1 MPRRRN
7 RDGFGRKGVDRK
19 MAKVEQKIVPLNGDE
34 AVAFAAKQ
42 CDVDVVAAYPI
53 TPQTIIVE
61 KFSEYVA
68 DGEVDTAFVCVE
80 SEHTAMACS
89 ITASATGAR
98 TFTATASAGLALM
111 HEMLGV
117 ASGCR
122 TPVVMA
128 VANRALSAPINIH
141 CDHSDAMCE
150 RDSGWMQTYT
160 ENSQEAYDSIIQ
172 AFKIAENLEI
182 MLPAMV
188 GLDGFV
194 LSHTLENVNIL
205 PDEAVKKFV
214 GIRQVPMVMNHEGKL
229 VPFKLDPANPLTIG
243 PLDLHDYYFEHKR
256 QQEESMRKAL
266 DVIKQV
272 HNEYAKLTGR
282 SYGNGLV
289 EAYRLNDAEIAVV
302 CMGST
307 AGTVKTV
314 IDELREKGMKAG
326 LLRIRAFRPLPIED
340 IIKNLSGKK
349 AVAVMDRA
357 CSFGGNGG
365 PLAHEIRHAVYD
377 LPNRP
382 KMINRIYG
390 LGGRDMQPHM
400 IESIYKELETMV
412 KTGQTADTVKF
423 IGLRE

>member
-1 MPRRRN
+1 
-7 RDGFGRKGVDRK
+7 
-19 MAKVEQKIVPLNGDE
+19 MAKVEQKTVPLNGDE
-34 AVAFAAKQ
+34 AVAFAVKQ

-122 TPVVMA
+122 TPVVMS
-128 VANRALSAPINIH
+128 VVNRALSAPINIH

-150 RDSGWMQTYT
+150 RDMGWIQLYT

-172 AFKIAENLEI
+172 AFKIAEHLDV
-182 MLPAMV
+182 MLPTMV

-194 LSHTLENVNIL
+194 LSHTLENVSIL
-205 PDEAVKKFV
+205 PDEVVKKFV
-214 GIRQVPMVMNHEGKL
+214 GIRQVPRVMNHEGEL

-266 DVIKQV
+266 EVIKQV
-272 HNEYAKLTGR
+272 HDEYAEQSGR

-289 EAYRLNDAEIAVV
+289 EAYRLDDAEIAAV
-302 CMGST
+302 CIGST

-314 IDELREKGMKAG
+314 VDELRENGIKAG
-326 LLRIRAFRPLPIED
+326 LLRIRAFRPLPVED
-340 IIKNLSGKK
+340 IVRNLAGKK

-357 CSFGGNGG
+357 CSFGGDGG
-365 PLAHEIRHAVYD
+365 PLFHEIRHTVYD
-377 LPNRP
+377 LPDRP
-382 KMINRIYG
+382 KLVNRIYG
-390 LGGRDMQPHM
+390 LGGRDTPPYM
-400 IESIYKELETMV
+400 IERIYRELQKIA
-412 KTGQTADTVKF
+412 KTGQTADTVQF
-423 IGLRE
+423 IGVRE

>member
-1 MPRRRN
+1 
-7 RDGFGRKGVDRK
+7 
-19 MAKVEQKIVPLNGDE
+19 MAQVEQKIVPLNGDN
-34 AVAFAAKQ
+34 AVALAVKQ

-68 DGEVDTAFVCVE
+68 NGEVDTAFVCVE
-80 SEHTAMACS
+80 SEHTAMTCC

-122 TPVVMA
+122 TPIVMSVV
-128 VANRALSAPINIH
+128 NRALSAPINIH

-150 RDSGWMQTYT
+150 RDIGWIQMYA

-172 AFKIAENLEI
+172 AFRIAEDLEI
-182 MLPAMV
+182 TLPTMV

-194 LSHTLENVNIL
+194 LSHTLENVSIL
-205 PDEAVKKFV
+205 SDEAVKKFV
-214 GIRQVPMVMNHEGKL
+214 GIRQVPMVTNHEGKL

-256 QQEESMRKAL
+256 QQEESMRRAL
-266 DVIKQV
+266 DVIKKV
-272 HNEYAKLTGR
+272 HDEYAKKTGR

-289 EAYRLNDAEIAVV
+289 EAYKLDDAEVVTV

-314 IDELREKGMKAG
+314 VDELRANGVKAG

-340 IIKNLSGKK
+340 IISNLAGKK
-349 AVAVMDRA
+349 AVAVMDRS
-357 CSFGGNGG
+357 CSFGANGG
-365 PLAHEIRHAVYD
+365 PLFHAIRHAVYD

-382 KMINRIYG
+382 KLVNYVYG
-390 LGGRDMQPHM
+390 LGGRDMPPNLINGIYNDLKKVAETGE
-400 IESIYKELETMV
+400 IERKV
-412 KTGQTADTVKF
+412 QF

>member
-1 MPRRRN
+1 
-7 RDGFGRKGVDRK
+7 
-19 MAKVEQKIVPLNGDE
+19 MANVKQKTIPLNGDA
-34 AVAFAAKQ
+34 AVALAVKQ
-42 CDVDVVAAYPI
+42 SDVDVVAAYPI

-61 KFSEYVA
+61 QFSEYVA
-68 DGEVDTAFVCVE
+68 DGEVETEFVCVE
-80 SEHTAMACS
+80 SEHTAMTCS
-89 ITASATGAR
+89 ITAAATGAR

-122 TPVVMA
+122 APVVMA

-150 RDSGWMQTYT
+150 RDIGWIQFFT
-160 ENSQEAYDSIIQ
+160 ENSQEAYDSIIM
-172 AFKIAENLEI
+172 AFRIAENLDI

-194 LSHTLENVNIL
+194 LSHTLENVDVL
-205 PDEAVKKFV
+205 PDEVVKKFV
-214 GIRQVPMVMNHEGKL
+214 GIRQVPRVMNHKGEL

-243 PLDLHDYYFEHKR
+243 PLDLQDYYFEHKR

-272 HNEYAKLTGR
+272 HEEYAKLSGR

-289 EAYRLNDAEIAVV
+289 EAYKLDDAETAIV

-314 IDELREKGMKAG
+314 VDELRQNGVKAG
-326 LLRIRAFRPLPIED
+326 VLKIRAFRPLPVEEIVN
-340 IIKNLSGKK
+340 NLSGKK
-349 AVAVMDRA
+349 AVAVLDRS
-357 CSFGGNGG
+357 CSFGGSGG
-365 PLAHEIRHAVYD
+365 PLFHEIRHAIYD
-377 LPNRP
+377 VADRP
-382 KMINRIYG
+382 MLINRIYG
-390 LGGRDMQPHM
+390 LGGRDMRLHM
-400 IESIYKELETMV
+400 IDGVYKELQNMAETGESAE
-412 KTGQTADTVKF
+412 KLKF

>member
-1 MPRRRN
+1 
-7 RDGFGRKGVDRK
+7 
-19 MAKVEQKIVPLNGDE
+19 MAKVEQKIVPLNGDT
-34 AVAFAAKQ
+34 AVAYAVKQ

-80 SEHTAMACS
+80 SEHSAMTCS

-128 VANRALSAPINIH
+128 VVNRALSAPINIH
-141 CDHSDAMCE
+141 CDHSDSMAE
-150 RDSGWMQTYT
+150 RDMGWIQIYA
-160 ENSQEAYDSIIQ
+160 ENSQETYDSIIQ
-172 AFKIAENLEI
+172 AFKIAENLEV
-182 MLPAMV
+182 MLPTMV

-194 LSHTLENVNIL
+194 LSHTLENVSIF
-205 PDEAVKKFV
+205 PDEVVKKFV
-214 GIRQVPMVMNHEGKL
+214 GTRQVPRVMNHEGEL
-229 VPFKLDPANPLTIG
+229 VPFKLDPENPLTIG

-256 QQEESMRKAL
+256 QQEEAMRKAL

-272 HNEYAKLTGR
+272 HDEYAKQSGR

-289 EAYRLNDAEIAVV
+289 EAYRLDDAEIAAV
-302 CMGST
+302 CIGST

-314 IDELREKGMKAG
+314 VDELRENGIKAG
-326 LLRIRAFRPLPIED
+326 LLRIRAFRPLPVKD
-340 IIKNLSGKK
+340 IISNLSGKK

-365 PLAHEIRHAVYD
+365 PMFHEIRHSVYD
-377 LPNRP
+377 VPDRP
-382 KMINRIYG
+382 HLVNYIYG
-390 LGGRDMQPHM
+390 LGGRDTPPYM
-400 IESIYKELETMV
+400 IDSIYKELQKIAET
-412 KTGQTADTVKF
+412 GEIENTVQF

>member
-1 MPRRRN
+1 
-7 RDGFGRKGVDRK
+7 
-19 MAKVEQKIVPLNGDE
+19 MAKVEQKTIPLNGDN
-34 AVAFAAKQ
+34 AVALAAKQ

-68 DGEVDTAFVCVE
+68 NGEVETAFVCVE
-80 SEHTAMACS
+80 SEHTAMTCC

-122 TPVVMA
+122 TPIVMSVV
-128 VANRALSAPINIH
+128 NRALSAPINIH

-150 RDSGWMQTYT
+150 RDIGWIQIYA

-172 AFKIAENLEI
+172 AFRIAEDLDVT
-182 MLPAMV
+182 LPTMV

-194 LSHTLENVNIL
+194 LSHTLENVAVL
-205 PDEAVKKFV
+205 PDEAVKQFV
-214 GIRQVPMVMNHEGKL
+214 GIRQIPMVTNHEGKL

-243 PLDLHDYYFEHKR
+243 PLDLQDYYFEHKR

-272 HNEYAKLTGR
+272 HDEYAEQSGR

-289 EAYRLNDAEIAVV
+289 EAYRLKDAEIAAV

-314 IDELREKGMKAG
+314 VDELRANGIKAG
-326 LLRIRAFRPLPIED
+326 LLRIRAFRPLPVEE
-340 IIKNLSGKK
+340 IINKLSGKK

-365 PLAHEIRHAVYD
+365 PLFHEIRHAIYD
-377 LPNRP
+377 VPDRP
-382 KMINRIYG
+382 KLVNRIYG
-390 LGGRDMQPHM
+390 LGGRDIPPTM
-400 IESIYKELETMV
+400 IDGIYKELQKIAET
-412 KTGQTADTVKF
+412 GEIERTVQF

>member
-1 MPRRRN
+1 
-7 RDGFGRKGVDRK
+7 
-19 MAKVEQKIVPLNGDE
+19 MAKVEQKIVPLNGDT
-34 AVAFAAKQ
+34 AVAYAVKQ

-80 SEHTAMACS
+80 SEHSAMTCS

-122 TPVVMA
+122 TPVVMS
-128 VANRALSAPINIH
+128 VVNRALSAPINIH
-141 CDHSDAMCE
+141 CDHSDAMAE
-150 RDSGWMQTYT
+150 RDMGWIQLYT

-172 AFKIAENLEI
+172 AFRIAENLDV
-182 MLPAMV
+182 MLPTMV

-194 LSHTLENVNIL
+194 LSHTLENVSVL

-214 GIRQVPMVMNHEGKL
+214 GIRQVPRVMNHEGEL
-229 VPFKLDPANPLTIG
+229 VPFKLDPENPLTIG

-256 QQEESMRKAL
+256 QQEEAMRKAL

-272 HNEYAKLTGR
+272 HDEYAKQSGR

-289 EAYRLNDAEIAVV
+289 EAYRLDDAEIATI
-302 CMGST
+302 CIGST

-314 IDELREKGMKAG
+314 VDELRENGIKAG
-326 LLRIRAFRPLPIED
+326 LLKIRVFRPLPAQD
-340 IIKNLSGKK
+340 IISCLSGKK

-365 PLAHEIRHAVYD
+365 PLFHEIRHAVYD
-377 LPNRP
+377 LPDRP
-382 KMINRIYG
+382 KLVNYIYG
-390 LGGRDMQPHM
+390 LGGRDTTPYM
-400 IESIYKELETMV
+400 IEGIYKELQKIAE
-412 KTGQTADTVKF
+412 TGQTENTVQF

>member
-1 MPRRRN
+1 
-7 RDGFGRKGVDRK
+7 
-19 MAKVEQKIVPLNGDE
+19 MAKVEQKIIPLNGDN
-34 AVAFAAKQ
+34 AVALAVKQ

-68 DGEVDTAFVCVE
+68 NGEVETAFVCVE
-80 SEHTAMACS
+80 SEHSAMTCC

-122 TPVVMA
+122 TPVVMS
-128 VANRALSAPINIH
+128 VVNRALSAPINIH

-150 RDSGWMQTYT
+150 RDLGWIQLYA

-172 AFKIAENLEI
+172 AFRIAENLDVT
-182 MLPAMV
+182 LPTMV

-194 LSHTLENVNIL
+194 LSHTLENVSVL
-205 PDEAVKKFV
+205 PDETVKKFV
-214 GIRQVPMVMNHEGKL
+214 GIRQVPMVTNHEGKL

-266 DVIKQV
+266 EVIKQV
-272 HNEYAKLTGR
+272 HDEYAEQSGR

-289 EAYRLNDAEIAVV
+289 EAYKLDDAEIAAV

-314 IDELREKGMKAG
+314 VDELRANGVKAG
-326 LLRIRAFRPLPIED
+326 LLRIRAFRPLPVED
-340 IIKNLSGKK
+340 IVSNLSGKK

-357 CSFGGNGG
+357 CSFGGDGG
-365 PLAHEIRHAVYD
+365 PLFHEIRHAVYD
-377 LPNRP
+377 LPSRP
-382 KMINRIYG
+382 KLINCIYG
-390 LGGRDMQPHM
+390 LGGRDMQPYQ
-400 IESIYKELETMV
+400 IDGIYKELQKIAETGEIER
-412 KTGQTADTVKF
+412 KIQF

>member
-1 MPRRRN
+1 
-7 RDGFGRKGVDRK
+7 
-19 MAKVEQKIVPLNGDE
+19 MAKVEQKIVPLNGDT
-34 AVAFAAKQ
+34 AVAYAVKQ

-80 SEHTAMACS
+80 SEHSAMTCS

-128 VANRALSAPINIH
+128 VVNRALSAPINIH
-141 CDHSDAMCE
+141 CDHSDSMAE
-150 RDSGWMQTYT
+150 RDMGWIQIYA
-160 ENSQEAYDSIIQ
+160 ENSQETYDSIIQ
-172 AFKIAENLEI
+172 AFKIAENLEV
-182 MLPAMV
+182 MLPTMV

-194 LSHTLENVNIL
+194 LSHTLENVSIF
-205 PDEAVKKFV
+205 PDEVVKKFV
-214 GIRQVPMVMNHEGKL
+214 GTRQVPRVMNHEGEL
-229 VPFKLDPANPLTIG
+229 VPFKLDPENPLTIG
-243 PLDLHDYYFEHKR
+243 PLALHDYYFEHKR
-256 QQEESMRKAL
+256 QQEEAMRKAL

-272 HNEYAKLTGR
+272 HDDYAKQSGR

-289 EAYRLNDAEIAVV
+289 EAYRLDDAEIAAV
-302 CMGST
+302 CIGST

-314 IDELREKGMKAG
+314 VDELRENGIKAG
-326 LLRIRAFRPLPIED
+326 LLRIRSFRPLPVKD
-340 IIKNLSGKK
+340 IVSNLSGKK

-365 PLAHEIRHAVYD
+365 PLFHEIRHSVYD
-377 LPNRP
+377 VPDRP
-382 KMINRIYG
+382 HLVNYIYG
-390 LGGRDMQPHM
+390 LGGRDTPPYM
-400 IESIYKELETMV
+400 IKGIYRELQKIAE
-412 KTGQTADTVKF
+412 TGQVENTVQF

>member
-1 MPRRRN
+1 
-7 RDGFGRKGVDRK
+7 
-19 MAKVEQKIVPLNGDE
+19 MAKVEQKTVPLNGDN
-34 AVAFAAKQ
+34 AVAFAVKQ

-80 SEHTAMACS
+80 SEHSAMTCS

-122 TPVVMA
+122 APVVMA

-141 CDHSDAMCE
+141 CDHSDAMAE
-150 RDSGWMQTYT
+150 RDMGWIQIYA
-160 ENSQEAYDSIIQ
+160 ENSQEAYDLIIQ
-172 AFKIAENLEI
+172 AFKIAENLDV
-182 MLPAMV
+182 MLPTMV

-194 LSHTLENVNIL
+194 LSHTLENVNVL

-214 GIRQVPMVMNHEGKL
+214 GIRQVPQVLNHEGKL
-229 VPFKLDPANPLTIG
+229 VPFKLDPENPLTIG

-256 QQEESMRKAL
+256 QQEEAMRNAL
-266 DVIKQV
+266 DVIKEV
-272 HNEYAKLTGR
+272 HDEYAEQSGR

-289 EAYRLNDAEIAVV
+289 EAYRLDDAEIAVV
-302 CMGST
+302 CIGST

-314 IDELREKGMKAG
+314 VDELRENGIKAG
-326 LLRIRAFRPLPIED
+326 LLRIRSFRPLPVKD
-340 IIKNLSGKK
+340 IVSNLSGKK
-349 AVAVMDRA
+349 AITVLDRA

-365 PLAHEIRHAVYD
+365 PLFHEIRHAVYD
-377 LPNRP
+377 LPDRP
-382 KMINRIYG
+382 KLVNRIYG
-390 LGGRDMQPHM
+390 LGGRDMPPDL
-400 IESIYKELETMV
+400 IDGIYKELQTIA
-412 KTGQTADTVKF
+412 KTGQIKDTVQF

>member
-1 MPRRRN
+1 
-7 RDGFGRKGVDRK
+7 
-19 MAKVEQKIVPLNGDE
+19 MAKVEQKTVPLNGDA
-34 AVAFAAKQ
+34 AVAYAAKQ
-42 CDVDVVAAYPI
+42 CDVDVLAAYPI

-68 DGEVDTAFVCVE
+68 DGEVETAFVCVE
-80 SEHTAMACS
+80 SEHTAMTCS

-122 TPVVMA
+122 APVVMA

-141 CDHSDAMCE
+141 CDHSDSMAE
-150 RDSGWMQTYT
+150 RDMGWIQIYA
-160 ENSQEAYDSIIQ
+160 ENSQEAYDLIIQ
-172 AFKIAENLEI
+172 AFKIAENLDV
-182 MLPAMV
+182 MLPTMV

-194 LSHTLENVNIL
+194 LSHTLENVNVL

-214 GIRQVPMVMNHEGKL
+214 GIRQIPQVMNHEGKL
-229 VPFKLDPANPLTIG
+229 VPFKLDPENPLTIG

-256 QQEESMRKAL
+256 QQEEAMRKAL

-272 HNEYAKLTGR
+272 HDEYAKQSGR

-289 EAYRLNDAEIAVV
+289 EAYRLDDAEIAAV
-302 CMGST
+302 CIGST

-314 IDELREKGMKAG
+314 VDELRENEIKAG
-326 LLRIRAFRPLPIED
+326 LLRIRAFRPLPVKD
-340 IIKNLSGKK
+340 IVSNLSGKK
-349 AVAVMDRA
+349 AVAVLDRA

-365 PLAHEIRHAVYD
+365 PLFHEIRHAVYD
-377 LPNRP
+377 LPDRP
-382 KMINRIYG
+382 KLVNRIYG
-390 LGGRDMQPHM
+390 LGGRDMPPDL
-400 IESIYKELETMV
+400 IDGIYKQLQTIV
-412 KTGQTADTVKF
+412 KTGQIKDTVQF

>member
-1 MPRRRN
+1 
-7 RDGFGRKGVDRK
+7 
-19 MAKVEQKIVPLNGDE
+19 
-34 AVAFAAKQ
+34 
-42 CDVDVVAAYPI
+42 VDVVAAYPI

-61 KFSEYVA
+61 QFSEYVA
-68 DGEVDTAFVCVE
+68 DGEVETEFVCVE
-80 SEHTAMACS
+80 SEHTAMTCS
-89 ITASATGAR
+89 ITAAATGAR

-122 TPVVMA
+122 APVVMA

-150 RDSGWMQTYT
+150 RDIGWIQFYT
-160 ENSQEAYDSIIQ
+160 ENSQEAYDSIIM
-172 AFKIAENLEI
+172 AFRIAENLDI
-182 MLPAMV
+182 MLPTMV

-205 PDEAVKKFV
+205 PDDVVKKFV
-214 GIRQVPMVMNHEGKL
+214 GIRQVPRVMNHKGEL

-243 PLDLHDYYFEHKR
+243 PLDLQDYYFEHKR

-272 HNEYAKLTGR
+272 HDEYAKLTGR

-289 EAYRLNDAEIAVV
+289 EAYRLDDAEIAIV

-314 IDELREKGMKAG
+314 VDELRQNGVKAG
-326 LLRIRAFRPLPIED
+326 LLKIRAFRPLPIED
-340 IIKNLSGKK
+340 IVSNLSGKK
-349 AVAVMDRA
+349 AVAVLDRS
-357 CSFGGNGG
+357 CSFGGSGG
-365 PLAHEIRHAVYD
+365 PLFHEIRHAIYD
-377 LPNRP
+377 VADRP
-382 KMINRIYG
+382 QLVNRIYG
-390 LGGRDMQPHM
+390 LGGRDIRLHM
-400 IESIYKELETMV
+400 IDGVYKELQNMAETGESAE
-412 KTGQTADTVKF
+412 KLKF

>member
-1 MPRRRN
+1 
-7 RDGFGRKGVDRK
+7 
-19 MAKVEQKIVPLNGDE
+19 MAKFEQKIVPLNGDE
-34 AVAFAAKQ
+34 AVALAVKQ
-42 CDVDVVAAYPI
+42 SDVDVVAAYPI

-68 DGEVDTAFVCVE
+68 DGEVETAFVCVE
-80 SEHTAMACS
+80 SEHTAMTCS
-89 ITASATGAR
+89 ITASAIGAR

-150 RDSGWMQTYT
+150 RDIGWIQLYA

-172 AFKIAENLEI
+172 AFKIAENLDV
-182 MLPAMV
+182 MLPTMV

-194 LSHTLENVNIL
+194 LSHTLENVSIL
-205 PDEAVKKFV
+205 PDEIVKHFV
-214 GIRQVPMVMNHEGKL
+214 GIRQVPLVTNHEGEL

-256 QQEESMRKAL
+256 QQEESMKKAL
-266 DVIKQV
+266 NIIKEV
-272 HNEYAKLTGR
+272 HDEYAKVSGR
-282 SYGNGLV
+282 NYGNGLV
-289 EAYRLNDAEIAVV
+289 EAYMLDDAEIATI
-302 CMGST
+302 CIGST

-314 IDELREKGMKAG
+314 VDELRQNGIKAG
-326 LLRIRAFRPLPIED
+326 LLRIRAFRPLPVED
-340 IIKNLSGKK
+340 IVNNLVGKK
-349 AVAVMDRA
+349 AVSVMDRA

-365 PLAHEIRHAVYD
+365 PLFHEIRHSVYD
-377 LPNRP
+377 MQDRP
-382 KMINRIYG
+382 KMVNRIYG
-390 LGGRDMQPHM
+390 LGGRDIQPHM
-400 IESIYKELETMV
+400 IEDIFLELQKIAEI
-412 KTGQTADTVKF
+412 GQPVETVKF

>member
-1 MPRRRN
+1 
-7 RDGFGRKGVDRK
+7 
-19 MAKVEQKIVPLNGDE
+19 MAKVEQKTIPLNGDN
-34 AVAFAAKQ
+34 AVALAVKQ

-68 DGEVDTAFVCVE
+68 NGEVDTAFVCVE
-80 SEHTAMACS
+80 SEHSAMTCC

-122 TPVVMA
+122 APIVMSVV
-128 VANRALSAPINIH
+128 NRALSAPINIH

-150 RDSGWMQTYT
+150 RDLGWIQIYA

-172 AFKIAENLEI
+172 AFRIAEDLDVT
-182 MLPAMV
+182 LPTMV

-194 LSHTLENVNIL
+194 LSHTLENVSVL

-214 GIRQVPMVMNHEGKL
+214 GIRQVPMVTNHEGKL

-243 PLDLHDYYFEHKR
+243 PLDLQDYYFEHKR

-266 DVIKQV
+266 DVIKKV
-272 HNEYAKLTGR
+272 HAEYAEQSGR

-289 EAYRLNDAEIAVV
+289 EAYKLDDAEIAAV

-307 AGTVKTV
+307 AGTIKTV
-314 IDELREKGMKAG
+314 VDELRANGIKAG
-326 LLRIRAFRPLPIED
+326 LLRIRAFRPLPVED
-340 IIKNLSGKK
+340 IISNLKGKK

-365 PLAHEIRHAVYD
+365 PLFHEIRHAVYD
-377 LPNRP
+377 LPDKP
-382 KMINRIYG
+382 KLVNYIYG
-390 LGGRDMQPHM
+390 LGGRDIPPYM
-400 IESIYKELETMV
+400 IDSIYKELQKVTETGEIERKV
-412 KTGQTADTVKF
+412 QFV
-423 IGLRE
+423 GLRE

>member
-1 MPRRRN
+1 
-7 RDGFGRKGVDRK
+7 
-19 MAKVEQKIVPLNGDE
+19 MAKVEQKVVPLNGDE
-34 AVAFAAKQ
+34 AVAYAVKQ

-61 KFSEYVA
+61 RLSEYVA
-68 DGEVDTAFVCVE
+68 DGEVNTAFVCVE
-80 SEHTAMACS
+80 SEHTAMTCS

-122 TPVVMA
+122 TPVVMS

-150 RDSGWMQTYT
+150 RDIGWIQLYA

-172 AFKIAENLEI
+172 AFKIAEHLDV
-182 MLPAMV
+182 MLPTMI

-194 LSHTLENVNIL
+194 LSHTLENVSIF
-205 PDEAVKKFV
+205 PDETVKKFV
-214 GIRQVPMVMNHEGKL
+214 GTRQVPRVMNHKGEL

-266 DVIKQV
+266 EVIKQV
-272 HNEYAKLTGR
+272 HDEYSKLSGR
-282 SYGNGLV
+282 NYGNGLV
-289 EAYRLNDAEIAVV
+289 EAYKLDDAEIATV
-302 CMGST
+302 CIGST

-314 IDELREKGMKAG
+314 VDELRENGIKVG
-326 LLRIRAFRPLPIED
+326 LLRIRAFRPLPVED
-340 IIKNLSGKK
+340 IVSNLAGKQ

-365 PLAHEIRHAVYD
+365 PLFHEIRHAVYD
-377 LPNRP
+377 LPDRP
-382 KMINRIYG
+382 KLINRIYG
-390 LGGRDMQPHM
+390 LGGRDIPPYM
-400 IESIYKELETMV
+400 IDGIYRELQKIAEI
-412 KTGQTADTVKF
+412 GHTADTVQF
-423 IGLRE
+423 IGVRE

>member
-1 MPRRRN
+1 
-7 RDGFGRKGVDRK
+7 
-19 MAKVEQKIVPLNGDE
+19 MAQEEQKTIPLNGDE
-34 AVAFAAKQ
+34 AVAYAVKQ

-68 DGEVDTAFVCVE
+68 DGEVETAFVCVE
-80 SEHTAMACS
+80 SEHTAMTCS

-122 TPVVMA
+122 TPVVMS
-128 VANRALSAPINIH
+128 VVNRALSAPINIH

-150 RDSGWMQTYT
+150 RDIGWIQLYA

-172 AFKIAENLEI
+172 SFKIAENLDVL
-182 MLPAMV
+182 LPTMV

-194 LSHTLENVNIL
+194 LSHTLENVSVL
-205 PDEAVKKFV
+205 PDNVVKKFV
-214 GIRQVPMVMNHEGKL
+214 GIRQVPMVMNHKGDL

-256 QQEESMRKAL
+256 QQEESMRKSL

-272 HNEYAKLTGR
+272 HHEYAKQSGR

-289 EAYRLNDAEIAVV
+289 EAYKLDDAEIAAV

-314 IDELREKGMKAG
+314 VDELRENGIKAG
-326 LLRIRAFRPLPIED
+326 LLRIRAFRPLPVDD
-340 IIKNLSGKK
+340 IVKNLAGKK

-365 PLAHEIRHAVYD
+365 PLFHEIRHAVYD
-377 LPNRP
+377 QPDRP
-382 KMINRIYG
+382 KLINRIYG
-390 LGGRDMQPHM
+390 LGGRDMQPLM
-400 IESIYKELETMV
+400 IDSIYKELQKMAE
-412 KTGQTADTVKF
+412 TGQPTDMVQF
-423 IGLRE
+423 IGVRE